1 MNKASPGAG
10 AAGPG
15 HRTMEIGVAA
25 GTAVFALIIIGGSVK
40 AGINWD
46 SSGPRAGF
54 FPFYIALFVLVASIV
69 NLVQAITAQKKDKL
83 FATWEQLRRVASV
96 VVPTTVYV
104 WLVPW
109 IGIYV
114 SSMLLIGVFMK
125 WLGRYR
131 WAPVLAIAIGVPIV
145 TFVVFE
151 RWFLVPLPK
160 GPIEEW
166 LGF

>member
-1 MNKASPGAG
+1 MDKASPGAG
-10 AAGPG
+10 AAGPS

-25 GTAVFALIIIGGSVK
+25 GTGVFALIIIAGSLK

-46 SSGPRAGF
+46 ASGPRAGF
-54 FPFYIALFVLVASIV
+54 FPFYIALFILVASIV
-69 NLVQAITAQKKDKL
+69 NLVQAINAQQKDKV

-96 VVPTTVYV
+96 VVPTAVYV

-114 SSMLLIGVFMK
+114 SSALLIGVFMK

-131 WAPVLAIAIGVPIV
+131 WTPVLALSIGVPIV
-145 TFVVFE
+145 TFVIFE

-160 GPIEEW
+160 GPLEEW

>member
-1 MNKASPGAG
+1 MDKASSGAG
-10 AAGPG
+10 AAGPS

-69 NLVQAITAQKKDKL
+69 NLAQAITAQKKEKI

-96 VVPTTVYV
+96 VAPTTVYV

-131 WAPVLAIAIGVPIV
+131 WAPVFAVAIGIPIV